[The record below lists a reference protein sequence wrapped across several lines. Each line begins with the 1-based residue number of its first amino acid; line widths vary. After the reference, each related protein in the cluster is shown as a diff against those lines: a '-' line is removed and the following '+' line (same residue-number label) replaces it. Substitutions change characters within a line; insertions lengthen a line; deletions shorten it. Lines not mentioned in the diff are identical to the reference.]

1 MEPKIPS
8 LARRTPWQLI
18 AVLLVLLAAGLAGAV
33 LAPSRFMPFIIAAF
47 IGLCGA
53 LLVLLWRLAI
63 SAHESFEK
71 ARWVKANKAMDEFVQ
86 LMIDIMPNPAFFKDP
101 QGRYRGTNAAF
112 EKLLGHSKSELIGK
126 TIGDVAPA
134 EIVAKHQE
142 HDQALLAAPGHQV
155 YEAPLQ
161 ASDGEHHVI
170 FIKTTYLQPDGTVGG
185 IMGILKD
192 ITQRLRSEEELE
204 QLRRFS
210 ESTIQTMTEGLV
222 LTDADG
228 KFTFVNPAAARML
241 GYTPSEMIDR
251 EVLSFVPKDQ
261 HAIVRRADEKR
272 TKGISDRYELAFLN
286 RDGSRRTFIV
296 SGGPRIQGAQFGGT
310 MAILTDITDR
320 KQMEEEIRALSLHDE
335 LTGLLNRRGFM
346 TLAEHAL
353 KTATRM
359 KKTVA
364 LLYLDVDN
372 LKRINDTGGHKLG
385 DRALVEIGFILRK
398 SFREADIIGRLGGD
412 EFSVLAMEATKMNVE
427 SLTGRLQDKL
437 DLFNARSSA
446 EAGFTLAVSVGVSTR
461 EPDRPEEV
469 AELLSRADVLM
480 YEQKRIRK
488 SGQAGKPP
496 APSK

>member
-1 MEPKIPS
+1 M
-8 LARRTPWQLI
+8 
-18 AVLLVLLAAGLAGAV
+18 AV
-33 LAPSRFMPFIIAAF
+33 
-47 IGLCGA
+47 
-53 LLVLLWRLAI
+53 
-63 SAHESFEK
+63 
-71 ARWVKANKAMDEFVQ
+71 
-86 LMIDIMPNPAFFKDP
+86 
-101 QGRYRGTNAAF
+101 
-112 EKLLGHSKSELIGK
+112 
-126 TIGDVAPA
+126 
-134 EIVAKHQE
+134 
-142 HDQALLAAPGHQV
+142 
-155 YEAPLQ
+155 
-161 ASDGEHHVI
+161 
-170 FIKTTYLQPDGTVGG
+170 
-185 IMGILKD
+185 
-192 ITQRLRSEEELE
+192 
-204 QLRRFS
+204 
-210 ESTIQTMTEGLV
+210 
-222 LTDADG
+222 
-228 KFTFVNPAAARML
+228 
-241 GYTPSEMIDR
+241 
-251 EVLSFVPKDQ
+251 
-261 HAIVRRADEKR
+261 
-272 TKGISDRYELAFLN
+272 
-286 RDGSRRTFIV
+286 
-296 SGGPRIQGAQFGGT
+296 
-310 MAILTDITDR
+310 LTDITDR
-320 KQMEEEIRALSLHDE
+320 KHMEEEIRALSLHDE
-335 LTGLLNRRGFM
+335 LTGLFNRRGFM

-488 SGQAGKPP
+488 GGQAGKPP